1 MHKFVLR
8 LRKDIFDL
16 VRVEANS
23 RGISIN
29 DFIVYCLEVA
39 MAEYMN
45 ESAEAFKDMVK
56 DKAIQKERKKIKDEQ
71 ESWETIL
78 WFIRW

>member
-8 LRKDIFDL
+8 LRKDTFDL
-16 VRVEANS
+16 AKVEANS

-71 ESWETIL
+71 ESWKTVL
-78 WFIRW
+78 

>member
-16 VRVEANS
+16 AKVEANS

-39 MAEYMN
+39 MAEYLN

-71 ESWETIL
+71 ESWKTIL
-78 WFIRW
+78 

>member
-16 VRVEANS
+16 AKVEANS

-29 DFIVYCLEVA
+29 AFIVYCLEVA
-39 MAEYMN
+39 MAEYLN
-45 ESAEAFKDMVK
+45 ESADAFKDMVK

-71 ESWETIL
+71 ESWKTIL
-78 WFIRW
+78 

>member
-1 MHKFVLR
+1 MHKFDLR
-8 LRKDIFDL
+8 LRKNIFDL
-16 VRVEANS
+16 AKVEANS

-56 DKAIQKERKKIKDEQ
+56 DKAIQRERKKMKDEQ
-71 ESWETIL
+71 EPWETVL
-78 WFIRW
+78 

>member
-8 LRKDIFDL
+8 LGKDIFDL
-16 VRVEANS
+16 AKVEANS

-29 DFIVYCLEVA
+29 DFIVYCLEIA

-56 DKAIQKERKKIKDEQ
+56 DKAIQRERKKIKDEQ
-71 ESWETIL
+71 ESWKTIL
-78 WFIRW
+78 

>member
-16 VRVEANS
+16 AKVEANA

-39 MAEYMN
+39 IAEYMN
-45 ESAEAFKDMVK
+45 KSAEAFKDMVK
-56 DKAIQKERKKIKDEQ
+56 NKAIQRERKKIKDEQ
-71 ESWETIL
+71 ESWKTIL
-78 WFIRW
+78 

>member
-8 LRKDIFDL
+8 LKKDTFDL
-16 VRVEANS
+16 TKVEANS

-78 WFIRW
+78 

>member
-8 LRKDIFDL
+8 LRKDVFDL
-16 VRVEANS
+16 ARVEANS

-56 DKAIQKERKKIKDEQ
+56 DKAIQRERKKIKDEQ
-71 ESWETIL
+71 ESWKIIL
-78 WFIRW
+78 

>member
-16 VRVEANS
+16 AKVEANS

-39 MAEYMN
+39 MAEYLN

-56 DKAIQKERKKIKDEQ
+56 DKAIQKERNKIKDEQ
-71 ESWETIL
+71 ESWKTIL
-78 WFIRW
+78 

>member
-1 MHKFVLR
+1 MHKFDLR
-8 LRKDIFDL
+8 LRKNIFDL
-16 VRVEANS
+16 AKVEANS

-56 DKAIQKERKKIKDEQ
+56 DKAIQRERKKIKDEQ
-71 ESWETIL
+71 ESWKTIL
-78 WFIRW
+78 

>member
-8 LRKDIFDL
+8 LRKNIFDL
-16 VRVEANS
+16 AKVEANS

-56 DKAIQKERKKIKDEQ
+56 DKTIQRERKKMKDEQ
-71 ESWETIL
+71 EPWETVL
-78 WFIRW
+78 

>member
-16 VRVEANS
+16 AKVEANS

-56 DKAIQKERKKIKDEQ
+56 DKAIQKERKKMKDEQ
-71 ESWETIL
+71 ESWKIIL
-78 WFIRW
+78 

>member
-16 VRVEANS
+16 AKVEANS

-56 DKAIQKERKKIKDEQ
+56 NKAIQKERKKMKNEQ
-71 ESWETIL
+71 KSWKTVL
-78 WFIRW
+78 

>member
-16 VRVEANS
+16 AKVEANS

-39 MAEYMN
+39 IAEYMN

-56 DKAIQKERKKIKDEQ
+56 DKAIQKERKKMKNEQ
-71 ESWETIL
+71 KSWKTVL
-78 WFIRW
+78 

>member
-16 VRVEANS
+16 AKVEANS

-39 MAEYMN
+39 MAEYLN

-56 DKAIQKERKKIKDEQ
+56 DKAIQKERKKMKDEQ
-71 ESWETIL
+71 ESWETVL
-78 WFIRW
+78 

>member
-16 VRVEANS
+16 AKVEANS

-29 DFIVYCLEVA
+29 DFIVYCLEIA

-56 DKAIQKERKKIKDEQ
+56 DKAIQKERKKMKDEQ
-71 ESWETIL
+71 ESWETVL
-78 WFIRW
+78 

>member
-8 LRKDIFDL
+8 LRKDTFDL

-39 MAEYMN
+39 MAEYLN

-71 ESWETIL
+71 ESWKTIL
-78 WFIRW
+78 

>member
-8 LRKDIFDL
+8 LKKNIFDL
-16 VRVEANS
+16 AKVEANS

-56 DKAIQKERKKIKDEQ
+56 DKAIQRERKKMKDEQ
-71 ESWETIL
+71 EPWETVL
-78 WFIRW
+78 

>member
-56 DKAIQKERKKIKDEQ
+56 DKAIQKERKKIKDGQ
-71 ESWETIL
+71 ESWKTIL
-78 WFIRW
+78 

>member
-8 LRKDIFDL
+8 LGKDIFDL
-16 VRVEANS
+16 AKVEANS

-29 DFIVYCLEVA
+29 DFIVYCLEIA

-45 ESAEAFKDMVK
+45 ESAEAFKDVVK
-56 DKAIQKERKKIKDEQ
+56 DKAIQRERKKMKNEQ
-71 ESWETIL
+71 ESWKTIL
-78 WFIRW
+78 

>member
-39 MAEYMN
+39 MDEYMN

-78 WFIRW
+78 

>member
-45 ESAEAFKDMVK
+45 ESAEAFKDMIK
-56 DKAIQKERKKIKDEQ
+56 DKAIQKERKKIKNEQ
-71 ESWETIL
+71 ESWKTVL
-78 WFIRW
+78 

>member
-1 MHKFVLR
+1 MMHSFLLR
-8 LRKDIFDL
+8 IRQDVFDL
-16 VRVEANS
+16 AKAEANS

-39 MAEYMN
+39 MAEYLN

-56 DKAIQKERKKIKDEQ
+56 DKAIQKERKKIENEQ
-71 ESWETIL
+71 ESWKTVL
-78 WFIRW
+78 

>member
-16 VRVEANS
+16 AKVEANS

-29 DFIVYCLEVA
+29 NFIVYCLEVA

-45 ESAEAFKDMVK
+45 ESAESFKDMVK
-56 DKAIQKERKKIKDEQ
+56 DKAIQKERKKIKNEQ
-71 ESWETIL
+71 ESWETVL
-78 WFIRW
+78 

>member
-8 LRKDIFDL
+8 LRKNIFDL
-16 VRVEANS
+16 AKVEANS

-78 WFIRW
+78 

>member
-16 VRVEANS
+16 AKVEANS

-39 MAEYMN
+39 IAEYMN

-71 ESWETIL
+71 ESWKTVL
-78 WFIRW
+78 

>member
-8 LRKDIFDL
+8 LRKNIFDL
-16 VRVEANS
+16 AKVEANS

-71 ESWETIL
+71 ESWKTIL
-78 WFIRW
+78 